1 MFGTKFCIIKRGIE
15 NICGICF
22 KLHMMGI
29 SIKRVLYVY
38 SENMSVITNVIASLS
53 WHSRGNWTWL
63 FTVSWKLVKPFL
75 PTSQPRRNWL
85 TCSQRSC
92 MVRLGSFWWTRCLGC
107 VSPVNK
113 WLSCLLCLVELMTGP
128 HDGAITGI
136 ESWVQIS
143 LMCWQLWFYK
153 ICQCEYPSNLW
164 GLIKIWGSGEII
176 LAKNE
181 ITACGFMHIEQMVT
195 FLLHIPAF
203 SCKRVRSLDLMI
215 CY

>member
-1 MFGTKFCIIKRGIE
+1 
-15 NICGICF
+15 
-22 KLHMMGI
+22 
-29 SIKRVLYVY
+29 
-38 SENMSVITNVIASLS
+38 MS
-53 WHSRGNWTWL
+53 WQ
-63 FTVSWKLVKPFL
+63 LVKPFL

-164 GLIKIWGSGEII
+164 GLIKIWGSGGNI

-181 ITACGFMHIEQMVT
+181 NTACGFIHIEQMVT